1 MAILYAKKFHQEICR
16 YRLGEHASCSESLFG
31 AQAPTNNYYHLVAT
45 ADMNPSAM
53 HDKKGGGGNPAN
65 NTI

>member
-31 AQAPTNNYYHLVAT
+31 AQAPTNNNYYHYHLVAT
-45 ADMNPSAM
+45 ADMNQSAM
-53 HDKKGGGGNPAN
+53 HDKKGV
-65 NTI
+65 IQQII